1 MSEEP
6 SFVLRGVRKSF
17 GSFTALADVDL
28 RIAAGEQVALIGPSG
43 AGKSTLIGLLNG
55 TLQPSA
61 GQVRVLGQD
70 LAQLAPGPRRRL
82 QSQLGTIYQQ
92 FHLVA
97 NLRVIHNVN
106 AGHLGRWSTL
116 RALVSLLWPLEVG
129 TAAAALLRVG
139 IADKLYQRTGLL
151 SGGEQQRVALARVL
165 VQDPRAILAD
175 EPIASLDPERGREL
189 MDLLRELGAQSGKT
203 LVASLHSVEYARS
216 HFGRIV
222 GLRGGRVC
230 FDGPPAA
237 LTPALVEDIYRIE
250 RPEPDGSK
258 AAQHTPEREPGRVGA
273 AAGSAQG
280 SALPEVVEVVD
291 R

>member
-1 MSEEP
+1 MSGEP
-6 SFVLRGVRKSF
+6 LFILRGVRKSF
-17 GSFTALADVDL
+17 GDFTALADVDL

-70 LAQLAPGPRRRL
+70 LAQLAPRQRRRL

-116 RALVSLLWPLEVG
+116 RALVSLLWPLEVE
-129 TAAAALLRVG
+129 TAAAALARVG
-139 IADKLYQRTGLL
+139 IADKLYQRTALL

-222 GLRGGRVC
+222 ALRGGRVF
-230 FDGPPAA
+230 FDGPAAA
-237 LTPALVEDIYRIE
+237 LTPELVAAIYRIE
-250 RPEPDGSK
+250 RPESSRS
-258 AAQHTPEREPGRVGA
+258 AAVRRAAETESGRVSA
-273 AAGSAQG
+273 AAEAGAGSE
-280 SALPEVVEVVD
+280 PPEVVD

>member
-1 MSEEP
+1 MSGEP
-6 SFVLRGVRKSF
+6 IFLLRGVGKSF
-17 GSFTALADVDL
+17 GDFTALSDVEL
-28 RIAAGEQVALIGPSG
+28 RIEAGEQVALIGPSG

-70 LAQLAPGPRRRL
+70 LAQLAPRQRRRL

-92 FHLVA
+92 FQLIA

-116 RALVSLLWPLEVG
+116 RALVSLLWPLEVE
-129 TAAAALLRVG
+129 TAAAALARVG
-139 IADKLYQRTGLL
+139 VADKLYQRTGLL

-175 EPIASLDPERGREL
+175 EPIASLDPERAREL
-189 MDLLRELGAQSGKT
+189 MDLLRDLGAQSGKT

-216 HFGRIV
+216 HFGRV
-222 GLRGGRVC
+222 VALRQGRIC

-237 LTPALVEDIYRIE
+237 LTPELVEAIYLIS
-250 RPEPDGSK
+250 RPEPRRSDPAPLVPL
-258 AAQHTPEREPGRVGA
+258 AAPGQIDA
-273 AAGSAQG
+273 AAVGGDVAPPG
-280 SALPEVVEVVD
+280 AVAG